1 MNPLKTP
8 KEKLLEEAGAMP
20 ASPGLIK
27 TPKQMLVEE
36 SGITPKFAKGKKVKK
51 LSVKDM
57 EAELA
62 AAGRTPPRLK
72 KGGKT
77 KRKK

>member
-1 MNPLKTP
+1 MNILKTP
-8 KEKLLEEAGAMP
+8 KEKLLEEAGATP
-20 ASPGLIK
+20 ASPGMIK

-36 SGITPKFAKGKKVKK
+36 TGIIPKLAKGRKVKK

-62 AAGRTPPRLK
+62 AAGKTPPRLK
-72 KGGKT
+72 KGGKS
-77 KRKK
+77 KPKK